1 MSFADALN
9 DLKKIDL
16 SELDV
21 NNVGSWPVLV
31 KVDCRF
37 FAVGGGAGPWLSVSA

>member
-9 DLKKIDL
+9 DLKKLDL

-21 NNVGSWPVLV
+21 NNVGSWPAVVKAIACVLLLLEV
-31 KVDCRF
+31 
-37 FAVGGGAGPWLSVSA
+37 L